1 MNEQTQTTTY
11 WKQNLLIVSFLLL
24 IWFLVGY
31 VAAIFGIEWLNR
43 FTIGK
48 IGLGFWTA
56 QQGSIFA
63 FVLIVLTYAIWM
75 DRLDRK
81 HGVEDDS

>member
-1 MNEQTQTTTY
+1 MNEAPNTSSY
-11 WKQNLLIVSFLLL
+11 WKQNLAIVSFLLFL
-24 IWFLVGY
+24 WFLVGY

-43 FTIGK
+43 FTIGNV
-48 IGLGFWTA
+48 GLGFWTA

-81 HGVEDDS
+81 HGAGDDS